1 MLIGCLQN
9 YLHAKFQDLKEKE
22 KHCEIQRGDGDK
34 RHKKRKERLIVNAY
48 TGQRSQGSDICRR
61 GKSKMTQRCWF

>member
-48 TGQRSQGSDICRR
+48 TG
-61 GKSKMTQRCWF
+61 